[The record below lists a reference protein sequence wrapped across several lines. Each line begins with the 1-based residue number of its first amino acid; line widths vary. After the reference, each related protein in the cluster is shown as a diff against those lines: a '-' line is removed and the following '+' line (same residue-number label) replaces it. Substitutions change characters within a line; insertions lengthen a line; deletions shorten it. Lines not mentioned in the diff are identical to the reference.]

1 MRRVS
6 ANLQM
11 YTTVVFGFEHVLRL
25 VPADAWDEPS
35 PCEGWTTR
43 QLAGHAMGVVNNVA
57 ARGGVGQNVDAFGD
71 LDAIAGDD
79 PVATY
84 RGIRNRYLAAT
95 DRPGALQT
103 MITSSVGEMT
113 LDRFIGM
120 MIADTLVH
128 TWDLAAAAG
137 IAVELDPDAVRHV
150 YADYLSRSEE
160 KMRRPGG
167 FDAAIEVAAD
177 ATDQDRL
184 IAFSGRDPRW
194 TPR

>member
-1 MRRVS
+1 MS
-6 ANLQM
+6 ANLRM

-25 VPADAWDEPS
+25 VPADAWDGPS
-35 PCEGWTTR
+35 PCEGWTVR
-43 QLAGHAMGVVNNVA
+43 ELAGHAMGVVNNVA
-57 ARGGVGQNVDAFGD
+57 ARGGVGTNVNAFEG
-71 LDAIAGDD
+71 LAAIAGDD
-79 PVATY
+79 PVGTF
-84 RGIRNRYLAAT
+84 RGIRDRYLEAT

-103 MITSSVGEMT
+103 EISSSVGSMT

-128 TWDLAAAAG
+128 TWDLARGAG
-137 IAVELDPDAVRHV
+137 LDVELEPAAVQHV

-167 FDAAIEVAAD
+167 FDAAIDVAAD

-184 IAFSGRDPRW
+184 IAFSGRDPHW
-194 TPR
+194 SV

>member
-1 MRRVS
+1 VRRVS

-25 VPADAWDEPS
+25 VPADAWDGPS
-35 PCEGWTTR
+35 PCADWTTR

-57 ARGGVGQNVDAFGD
+57 ARGGVGQNVDAFVD

-128 TWDLAAAAG
+128 TWDLGRGAG
-137 IAVELDPDAVRHV
+137 LDVDLDPAAVAHV
-150 YADYLSRSEE
+150 YADYLSRDAE

-167 FDAAIEVAAD
+167 FEGAIEVSAD
-177 ATDQDRL
+177 ASDQDRL
-184 IAFSGRDPRW
+184 IAFSGRNPHW
-194 TPR
+194 SV